1 MAFIAD
7 MDPLE
12 RRADDDADLNAPDS
26 DDADNTNDADDTDD
40 EPPKKPVAKTTTTT
54 TSTPAGQAGQ
64 NKPPKTITT
73 TTSNPAGQAGQNKPP
88 KTTTITDA
96 MNNKP
101 PKTTTITDAMNNKP
115 NAAGKAADPT
125 ITAPAWLSEL
135 MGAQT
140 STYTWGKGRT
150 SDVLYAQSAYS
161 TILAE
166 NPQLA
171 AANMTGMEFNAVAQ
185 SLNSSQRGCYADRAF
200 PMALDDHDSCNL
212 GFFCTSYL

>member
-1 MAFIAD
+1 
-7 MDPLE
+7 
-12 RRADDDADLNAPDS
+12 
-26 DDADNTNDADDTDD
+26 
-40 EPPKKPVAKTTTTT
+40 
-54 TSTPAGQAGQ
+54 
-64 NKPPKTITT
+64 
-73 TTSNPAGQAGQNKPP
+73 
-88 KTTTITDA
+88 